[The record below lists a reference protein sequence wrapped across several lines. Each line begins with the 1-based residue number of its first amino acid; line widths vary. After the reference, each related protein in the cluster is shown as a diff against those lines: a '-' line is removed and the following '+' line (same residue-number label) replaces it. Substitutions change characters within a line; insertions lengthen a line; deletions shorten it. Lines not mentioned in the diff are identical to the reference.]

1 MTTMTVYKIHGSSLD
16 ELFEELNKAISGKED
31 NRLHPK
37 KEELLGLER
46 KPHERV
52 RTIDP
57 KKVVENGKPAA
68 RKAENILLTIRE
80 DLLEARKHL
89 LHGATR
95 RDTLRDL
102 DYTVD
107 QIDNLLA
114 EM

>member
-1 MTTMTVYKIHGSSLD
+1 MTLTVQKITGSPEAVLAELARAITEAGNHKARPLD
-16 ELFEELNKAISGKED
+16 
-31 NRLHPK
+31 
-37 KEELLGLER
+37 EELLGLER

-52 RTIDP
+52 RTTGP
-57 KKVVENGKPAA
+57 KAAANGKPAA

>member
-16 ELFEELNKAISGKED
+16 ELFEELNKAVSGKED

-46 KPHERV
+46 KPHERAATAD
-52 RTIDP
+52 RP
-57 KKVVENGKPAA
+57 PEKAA
-68 RKAENILLTIRE
+68 RSQENALLTLRD
-80 DLLEARKHL
+80 DLLETRKRL
-89 LHGATR
+89 LKGASR
-95 RDTLRDL
+95 RATLRDL

>member
-1 MTTMTVYKIHGSSLD
+1 MTLTVQKITGSPEAVLAELARAITEAGNHKAKPLD
-16 ELFEELNKAISGKED
+16 
-31 NRLHPK
+31 
-37 KEELLGLER
+37 EELLGLER

-57 KKVVENGKPAA
+57 KAAANGKPVA

>member
-1 MTTMTVYKIHGSSLD
+1 MTLIVQKITGSPEAVLAELARAITEAGNHKAKPLD
-16 ELFEELNKAISGKED
+16 
-31 NRLHPK
+31 
-37 KEELLGLER
+37 EELLGLER

-57 KKVVENGKPAA
+57 KAAVNGKPVA
-68 RKAENILLTIRE
+68 RKVENILLTIRE

>member
-1 MTTMTVYKIHGSSLD
+1 MTTMTVYKFSGSPD
-16 ELFEELNKAISGKED
+16 ELIEELEKAINGKGAGKPRPDMED
-31 NRLHPK
+31 LI
-37 KEELLGLER
+37 GLER
-46 KPHERV
+46 KPRERV
-52 RTIDP
+52 ATADRPPEKATRSQ
-57 KKVVENGKPAA
+57 ENA
-68 RKAENILLTIRE
+68 LLTLRE
-80 DLLEARKHL
+80 DLLEVRKHL

>member
-1 MTTMTVYKIHGSSLD
+1 MTLTVQKITGSPEAVLAELARAIMEAGNHKAEPLD
-16 ELFEELNKAISGKED
+16 K
-31 NRLHPK
+31 
-37 KEELLGLER
+37 ELLGLER

-57 KKVVENGKPAA
+57 KAAANGKPVA

-80 DLLEARKHL
+80 DLLEARRHL

>member
-46 KPHERV
+46 KPHERI

-57 KKVVENGKPAA
+57 EAAANGKPVV
-68 RKAENILLTIRE
+68 RRVENILLTIRD

>member
-1 MTTMTVYKIHGSSLD
+1 MTTMTVYKFSGSPD
-16 ELFEELNKAISGKED
+16 ELLKELEKAISGKGD
-31 NRLHPK
+31 DCLRSGK
-37 KEELLGLER
+37 DDLLGLER

-57 KKVVENGKPAA
+57 KAGASGKPAA

>member
-68 RKAENILLTIRE
+68 RK
-80 DLLEARKHL
+80 HL

>member
-1 MTTMTVYKIHGSSLD
+1 MTLTVQKITGSPEAVLAELARAITEAGNHKAKPLD
-16 ELFEELNKAISGKED
+16 
-31 NRLHPK
+31 
-37 KEELLGLER
+37 EELLGLER

>member
-46 KPHERV
+46 KPHERTAAAD
-52 RTIDP
+52 RPPEKATRSQ
-57 KKVVENGKPAA
+57 ENA
-68 RKAENILLTIRE
+68 LLTLRD
-80 DLLEARKHL
+80 DLLETRKHL

>member
-1 MTTMTVYKIHGSSLD
+1 MTLTVQKITGSPEAVLAELARAITEAGNHKAKPLD
-16 ELFEELNKAISGKED
+16 
-31 NRLHPK
+31 
-37 KEELLGLER
+37 EELLGLER

-57 KKVVENGKPAA
+57 KAAANGKPVA
-68 RKAENILLTIRE
+68 RKVENILLTIRD

>member
-1 MTTMTVYKIHGSSLD
+1 MTTMTVYEFSGSPD
-16 ELFEELNKAISGKED
+16 ELIEELKKTLNGKGADKPRPDTD
-31 NRLHPK
+31 NLI
-37 KEELLGLER
+37 GLER
-46 KPHERV
+46 KPRERV

-57 KKVVENGKPAA
+57 KAAANGKPVA
-68 RKAENILLTIRE
+68 RKVENILLTIRE

>member
-1 MTTMTVYKIHGSSLD
+1 MTLTVQKITGSPEAVLAELARAITEAGNHKAKPLD
-16 ELFEELNKAISGKED
+16 
-31 NRLHPK
+31 
-37 KEELLGLER
+37 EELLGLER

-57 KKVVENGKPAA
+57 KAAANGKPVA
-68 RKAENILLTIRE
+68 RKVENILLTIRE